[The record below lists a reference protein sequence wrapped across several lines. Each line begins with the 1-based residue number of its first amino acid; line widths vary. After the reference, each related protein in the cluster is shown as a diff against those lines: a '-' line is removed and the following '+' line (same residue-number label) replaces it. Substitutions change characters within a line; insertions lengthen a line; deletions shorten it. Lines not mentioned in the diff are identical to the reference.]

1 MEETYYAMNPWWEG
15 RRADTGIPRPGYL
28 SRLRA
33 ALSRKQVELV
43 IGGRRVGKTTLVRQ
57 LVVQCLDD
65 GVPPRDV
72 LYLGLDHPQLSATRI
87 SEHLRF
93 FRSLFGHERAR
104 KLWLIFDEVQES
116 PDWEREIKA
125 IYDLEN
131 VKLICTGSTAALVAS
146 QGGKLTGRQALLT
159 VYPLSLQEFLTFRG
173 YDFSRAE
180 DYRFV
185 AAAEEYLQTGGY
197 PEQVLLSASF
207 GSAQDQSLKAG
218 QPSDLYLA
226 QLLQDIVARDLV
238 RRERIRLPE
247 LAQDLLRLL
256 AAGAGTRTSTN
267 RLAKA
272 LGVSVDTVKDYIS
285 YLGEAY
291 LVRTLEKWTSSH
303 TERIY
308 AQRKVY
314 LLDTGF
320 KTLLTGSG
328 DLGAK
333 AETAVFVDFVRRAEA
348 AKGHKSLGYYAESDR
363 EVDFVFGPRG
373 APVAV
378 EVKYED
384 LFTWE
389 DRRFDGVRLFLR
401 RFPACREVTV
411 VTRDASGEVEV
422 GPAKVTAVPLWRYL
436 LR

>member
-1 MEETYYAMNPWWEG
+1 MEEIYYAMNPWWEG
-15 RRADTGIPRPGYL
+15 RRTDTGIPRPEYL

-33 ALSRKQVELV
+33 ALSRKQIELV
-43 IGGRRVGKTTLVRQ
+43 IGGRRVGKTTLVKQ
-57 LVVQCLDD
+57 LIVQCLDD

-72 LYLGLDHPQLSATRI
+72 LYLGLDHPQLSATRV

-93 FRSLFGHERAR
+93 FRSLFGHERPR
-104 KLWLIFDEVQES
+104 KLWLVFDEVQES
-116 PDWEREIKA
+116 PDWESEIKA
-125 IYDLEN
+125 VYDLEN
-131 VKLICTGSTAALVAS
+131 VKLVCTGSTAALLAS

-159 VYPLSLQEFLTFRG
+159 VYPLSFQEFLRFRS

-185 AAAEEYLQTGGY
+185 SAAQEYLETGGY
-197 PEQVLLSASF
+197 PELVL
-207 GSAQDQSLKAG
+207 

-238 RRERIRLPE
+238 RLGRIRRPE

-256 AAGAGTRTSTN
+256 AAGAGTRTSYN
-267 RLAKA
+267 RLSKA
-272 LGVSVDTVKDYIS
+272 LGVSVDTVKDYLS

-291 LVRTLEKWTSSH
+291 LVRALEKWTTSH

-320 KTLLTGSG
+320 KTLLTGTG

-333 AETAVFVDFVRRAEA
+333 AETAVFADFVRRADA
-348 AKGHKSLGYYAESDR
+348 PDANKSLGYYAESER
-363 EVDFVFGPRG
+363 EVDFVSGSRG
-373 APVAV
+373 APTAV

-384 LFTWE
+384 VFNWE

-411 VTRDASGEVEV
+411 VTRDAAGAVEV
-422 GPAKVTAVPLWRYL
+422 GRAGVTAIPLWRYL